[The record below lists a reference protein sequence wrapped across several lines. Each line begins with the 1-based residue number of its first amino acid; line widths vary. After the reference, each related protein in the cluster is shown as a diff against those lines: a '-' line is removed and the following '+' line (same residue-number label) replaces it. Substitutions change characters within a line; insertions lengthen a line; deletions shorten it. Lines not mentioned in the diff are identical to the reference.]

1 MMMQFRNHIYFGRSH
16 ATLVAVL
23 LLAACSGSGNADG
36 DTAQVA
42 TPDGGAIAAG
52 VDGHPVRVSQGEEIK
67 LADYANP
74 GEYTV
79 FDFMSDYCP
88 PCKRIA
94 PWMDRLNAERPG
106 VTVVKVD
113 INRPGVRGI
122 DWKSPVAAQFGLSS
136 IPHFKVMDSEGT
148 VVAEGDKAWEML
160 VAWLKELAPAEQSGQ
175 S

>member
-1 MMMQFRNHIYFGRSH
+1 MMQFRNHIFSGHSL
-16 ATLVAVL
+16 ATLFTVL

-36 DTAQVA
+36 DTAQAA
-42 TPDGGAIAAG
+42 TAETGAFAVSA
-52 VDGHPVRVSQGEEIK
+52 DGHPLRISQGEQIQ
-67 LADYANP
+67 LTDYVIE

-88 PCKRIA
+88 PCTRIA
-94 PWMDRLNAERPG
+94 PWMNRLHNERPG
-106 VTVVKVD
+106 VNVIKVD

-136 IPHFKVMDSEGT
+136 IPHFKVMDAEGNL
-148 VVAEGDKAWEML
+148 VAEGDKAWEML
-160 VAWLKELAPAEQSGQ
+160 VAWLEELAPVEESGQ

>member
-1 MMMQFRNHIYFGRSH
+1 MQFRDHIFSGPSL
-16 ATLVAVL
+16 ATLFTVL

-36 DTAQVA
+36 DAPPVA
-42 TPDGGAIAAG
+42 TTGGDASAAS
-52 VDGHPVRVSQGEEIK
+52 VDGHPMRISQGEEIR
-67 LADYANP
+67 LADYAVE
-74 GEYTV
+74 GQYTV

-88 PCKRIA
+88 PCVKIA
-94 PWMDRLNAERPG
+94 PWMDRLHNERPG

-136 IPHFKVMDSEGT
+136 IPHFKVMGPEGNLI
-148 VVAEGDKAWEML
+148 AEGDKAWEML
-160 VAWLKELAPAEQSGQ
+160 VVWLEELPPVQESGQ